1 MGKVIIQSTTTENP
15 LHLIGVEAGVCWDAK
30 ITNKY
35 NNIKRAKECIKSG
48 HGRVMEFP
56 QVYMILEGY
65 SAKTL
70 REFYT
75 HISGGPTRLQAS
87 TRYINYDSF
96 PFVSPSFTSEEMK
109 QKYEE
114 SMRSIAKDY
123 KALVDMG
130 MPIEDASL
138 LLPFG
143 METKVVVR
151 TNLRHLVDMSHQRMC
166 KRAYWEYQNLMQDIK
181 EALAAYSEEWEYLA
195 NHLFTP
201 KCQYFGKCTEEH
213 SCGKLKK

>member
-1 MGKVIIQSTTTENP
+1 LGKVIIQSATTKNP
-15 LHLIGVEAGVCWDAK
+15 LHLIGVEAGVCWNAK

-35 NNIKRAKECIKSG
+35 NNIKRAKECIESG

-96 PFVSPSFTSEEMK
+96 SFVSPSFTSKEMK

-114 SMRSIAKDY
+114 SMQSIAQNY
-123 KALVDMG
+123 KVLVDMG

-138 LLPFG
+138 LLPLG

-151 TNLRHLVDMSHQRMC
+151 TNLRNLVDMSHQRMC
-166 KRAYWEYQNLMQDIK
+166 KRAYWEYQNVMQDIK
-181 EALAAYSEEWEYLA
+181 KALAIYSEEWKYLVD
-195 NHLFTP
+195 HLFIP
-201 KCQYFGKCTEEH
+201 KCQYFGKCTEKH
-213 SCGKLKK
+213 SCGKLKN